1 MSLSKQWLLATHEVP
16 ELDPVSPHLLLF
28 TSMMDA
34 FLSLVVLVLFLEI
47 IRRVLGL
54 ALSLSLIEGN

>member
-1 MSLSKQWLLATHEVP
+1 MTHEVP
-16 ELDPVSPHLLLF
+16 ELDPVSPRLLPFIL
-28 TSMMDA
+28 MMDA